1 MAVQPVAD
9 LFDVVNMG
17 PDVLIGV
24 VDECVPALEVES
36 DVEVICVDSQ
46 EHG

>member
-1 MAVQPVAD
+1 MQPVAD
-9 LFDVVNMG
+9 PFDVVDLG
-17 PDVLIGV
+17 PEVLIGV

-36 DVEVICVDSQ
+36 DVEVISVDSQ